1 MNRLHII
8 NFINPSWYRQI
19 TEFLSDHPDFNKL
32 IPIVALDEYPTG
44 FNKNPHESDE
54 DAPRNIFETIIYGL
68 AHASVDVDYGKLQYL
83 KIVSYLRTIEK
94 FTHDME
100 FPFEV
105 EDIKKRTYK
114 ELINTILDANIEI
127 TEFKY
132 EQLPIVENVW
142 GMGESTITLLH
153 LLYANIEN
161 ENVIPFDDK
170 QFKRGMQMFYD
181 LENTEKTS
189 LKEKTDTWKN
199 KKVGLMFIIQ
209 YAHYSEF
216 V

>member
-8 NFINPSWYRQI
+8 NFINASWYNQI
-19 TEFLSDHPDFNKL
+19 IDFLDEHPSFKKL

-68 AHASVDVDYGKLQYL
+68 AHAAVDLDYGKLQYL
-83 KIVSYLRTIEK
+83 KIVSNLRTIEQ
-94 FTHDME
+94 FNHDME

-105 EDIKKRTYK
+105 EEIKKRTYK
-114 ELINTILDANIEI
+114 ELINTILDANIGI
-127 TEFKY
+127 TELKY
-132 EQLPIVENVW
+132 NQLHIVENVW

-161 ENVIPFDDK
+161 ENVIPFGDK
-170 QFKRGMQMFYD
+170 QFKRGMQMFYK
-181 LENTEKTS
+181 LENTEKSTV
-189 LKEKTDTWKN
+189 KAKTDT
-199 KKVGLMFIIQ
+199 
-209 YAHYSEF
+209 
-216 V
+216 